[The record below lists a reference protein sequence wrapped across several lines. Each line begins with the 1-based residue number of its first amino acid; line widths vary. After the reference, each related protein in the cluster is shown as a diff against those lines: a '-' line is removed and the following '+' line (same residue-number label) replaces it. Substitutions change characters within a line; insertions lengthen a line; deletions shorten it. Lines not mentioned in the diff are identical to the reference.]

1 LDTTGS
7 GLTVTATVK
16 ALPTQPFELIG
27 VTVYEI
33 ITGAVVML
41 VYTSVIFVAEAVVL
55 GFAGGTFVASLE
67 ATV

>member
-1 LDTTGS
+1 MIN
-7 GLTVTATVK
+7 
-16 ALPTQPFELIG
+16 ALPIQPVELIG

-33 ITGAVVML
+33 IMGAVVVL

-55 GFAGGTFVASLE
+55 GLAGGTFVASLE